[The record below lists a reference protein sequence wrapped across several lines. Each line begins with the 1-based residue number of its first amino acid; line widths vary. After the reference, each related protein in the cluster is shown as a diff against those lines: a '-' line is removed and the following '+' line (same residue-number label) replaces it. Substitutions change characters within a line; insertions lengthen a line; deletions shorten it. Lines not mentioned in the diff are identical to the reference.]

1 LAVVIVDLIGFGIV
15 MPILPFWASELGA
28 SSTTYGLILSSYAA
42 AQFVCSPLWG
52 ALSDRIG
59 RRRVLLTTVAGTA
72 GALALLAFAESLW
85 LVFAARILA
94 GAFAGNIGVASAY
107 ITDLTPPEQRT
118 GKLALIGLCFAV
130 GFSIGPALAWPLAA
144 LGPHAPL
151 WFAAALAALNWIAA
165 FAFLREPARI
175 ERGAASS
182 ESLRFGALADPR
194 VRTLALAN
202 LAFSLA
208 VTQLESMFPLF
219 MKDEFSYTE
228 REFVPLLLAMALVMG
243 VVQGGM
249 RRIVPRVGE
258 ARLALFGCAALALA
272 FAAIPE
278 MPGVGSLLLPL
289 ALSAIG
295 RALAQPSMLGLV
307 SLAATP
313 ESRGQV
319 MGTFQSMASLA
330 RVFGPAAAG
339 ALYAAETALPFW
351 LAGALCAGLLFVPW
365 RGLARELGESPN
377 ASPNS

>member
-1 LAVVIVDLIGFGIV
+1 VIVDLIGFGIV

-59 RRRVLLTTVAGTA
+59 RRRVLLMTVAGTA
-72 GALALLAFAESLW
+72 GALALLALADSLL

-107 ITDLTPPEQRT
+107 ITDLTPPEERT
-118 GKLALIGLCFAV
+118 GKLALIGLCFAA
-130 GFSIGPALAWPLAA
+130 GFSIGPALAWPLAT
-144 LGPHAPL
+144 LGSHAPL
-151 WFAAALAALNWIAA
+151 WFAAGLAALNWFAA
-165 FAFLREPARI
+165 FAFLREPPRA
-175 ERGAASS
+175 ESAAASG
-182 ESLRFGALADPR
+182 EALRFAALTDPR

-219 MKDEFSYTE
+219 MKDEFAYSE

-249 RRIVPRVGE
+249 RRLVPRVGE
-258 ARLALFGCAALALA
+258 ARLALLGCGALALA
-272 FAAIPE
+272 FVALPA
-278 MPGVGSLLLPL
+278 MPSVGLLLLPL

-295 RALAQPSMLGLV
+295 RAFAQPSMLGLV

-313 ESRGQV
+313 ASRGQV

-339 ALYAAETALPFW
+339 VLYATNTALPFW
-351 LAGALCAGLLFVPW
+351 LAGALCAGLLLVRW
-365 RGLARELGESPN
+365 RHLAQQLGPGD
-377 ASPNS
+377 ATA